1 MQLVLHIHSSAIC
14 RFNQKIEE
22 KKKNPEGSKKHTC
35 ICQVLQTIHIAF
47 VNVFIAISIAFGL
60 YLLL

>member
-14 RFNQKIEE
+14 KFNQKIE
-22 KKKNPEGSKKHTC
+22 KKNPEGSKKQTC

-60 YLLL
+60 YLIL

>member
-1 MQLVLHIHSSAIC
+1 MQLVLPIHSSAIC
-14 RFNQKIEE
+14 RFNEKLE
-22 KKKNPEGSKKHTC
+22 KKNVEGSKKQTC

-60 YLLL
+60 YFLL